1 MLRAAT
7 LGWDETQWSE
17 VVRNALTQA
26 LNLTNNDVLC
36 VQNNILFFFFME
48 ITAQKALF
56 AYAF

>member
-17 VVRNALTQA
+17 VVCNALTQA

-36 VQNNILFFFFME
+36 VQNNILFFFME